1 MSAPIQDGE
10 DGAVVGSCHC
20 GAVTV
25 RLPHA
30 PAEITHCNCSL
41 CRRLGV
47 LWAYYPIA
55 EVTITATQ
63 PTDSYAWGGQN
74 VDFHRCASCGV
85 LTHWYPRKT
94 NRTSLGVNARL
105 IDPALLAQAKIRYK
119 DGAGTGLFS

>member
-1 MSAPIQDGE
+1 MPAPIGDGK
-10 DGAVVGSCHC
+10 DGAVVGTCHC
-20 GAVTV
+20 GAVTI

-55 EVTITATQ
+55 AVAITAEK
-63 PTDSYAWGGQN
+63 TDTYAWGGKN

-85 LTHWYPRKT
+85 LTHWHPRKAG
-94 NRTSLGVNARL
+94 RTSLGVNARL
-105 IDPALLAQAKIRYK
+105 IDPALIDAAKIRYK
-119 DGAGTGLFS
+119 DDAGTGLFH